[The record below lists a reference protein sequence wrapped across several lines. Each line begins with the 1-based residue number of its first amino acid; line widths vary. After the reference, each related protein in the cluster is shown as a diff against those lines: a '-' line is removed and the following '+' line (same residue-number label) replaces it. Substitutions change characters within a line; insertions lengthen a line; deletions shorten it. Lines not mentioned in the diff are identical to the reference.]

1 MPKPVSNVRRLDRVE
16 PFTPLRPVT
25 GRQVTVR
32 LVLGP
37 LLWLV
42 ALVVVAIVVRRTDA
56 IELGVLVAVAALA
69 VSIIVLSILRVGRDR
84 ERRRYADPR

>member
-25 GRQVTVR
+25 RRQVTVR

-56 IELGVLVAVAALA
+56 IELGVLVAAAALA
-69 VSIIVLSILRVGRDR
+69 VSIVMLSLLRVGRDR
-84 ERRRYADPR
+84 ERRRYAEPR